1 MNSHANMNGIKTE
14 GTEGL
19 MGFSFDPEN
28 LLDEQNFAQASQ
40 LIESLS
46 GVDMGLGDGSMDGQG
61 GDVAQADL
69 QFITDLANRLN
80 SNWAQKGGQGGN
92 TDDLSAWLHTLQG
105 VSEGDMMVEGSQA
118 SEEEDEARQ
127 RYLGSLTFDVADSHL
142 HAGPKLIPGD
152 DVLLRPV
159 RTLSPLGVEV
169 HTDSGHTIGTL
180 PRTVAAWVAPL
191 LDLPRVKVSAH
202 LPNDLDN
209 GLAVV
214 VKFYFRLIPSASSF
228 TAAATFSDPLLLEP
242 IERGALQHLAQALGR
257 DLLDLLPNAVLNDV
271 LSSSSS
277 SSSLT
282 SSSASIA
289 PLSSP
294 FASRNGI
301 VSSGPVAGSYSSS
314 GVLNGSVGGIS
325 AIIGGGGMGQ
335 LPKKREL
342 TVSCPMLPQAVNKR
356 ARTGEGNRFLD
367 SEFGNP
373 AGEPTANELQQL
385 LGGLNGQHAEI
396 AEMEPSPALMLTLRS
411 YQKQAL
417 GWMVAR
423 ERSTTEILELHESA
437 RRVLPAEWKEY
448 TTSTGRKYYYNDTTK
463 FTTWEFPVQHEPIK
477 PTDSSKV
484 SVRGG
489 ILADQMGMGKT
500 IEVLSLILTNHQRDP
515 HSDFAKTNL
524 VVCPLSVLTQWLDEI
539 RSHTGT
545 VLFSCV
551 EPVRVVSCVI
561 VVWLICGGWGV
572 CSERAYFDLRLPRRQ
587 QSKRP
592 RVPGQARRGHH
603 HLLHPRGR
611 APQREEGQSLIT
623 RGHSRYAHSPLPQAH
638 RSLSARS

>member
-1 MNSHANMNGIKTE
+1 
-14 GTEGL
+14 

-46 GVDMGLGDGSMDGQG
+46 GVDMGEGMDGQG
-61 GDVAQADL
+61 GDMGQADL

-80 SNWAQKGGQGGN
+80 SNWAQKGGQSNGP
-92 TDDLSAWLHTLQG
+92 DDLSAWLHTLQG

-127 RYLGSLTFDVADSHL
+127 RYLGSLTFDVADHA
-142 HAGPKLIPGD
+142 HAGPKLIAGD
-152 DVLLRPV
+152 DVLLQPV
-159 RTLSPLGVEV
+159 RTISPPGVEV
-169 HTDSGHTIGTL
+169 CTDSGNVIGTL
-180 PRTVAAWVAPL
+180 PRPIAAWVAPL

-209 GLAVV
+209 GIAVV
-214 VKFYFRLIPSASSF
+214 LKFYFRLVPSSSSSSCS
-228 TAAATFSDPLLLEP
+228 TMSEPLLLEP
-242 IERGALQHLAQALGR
+242 IERGALQHLAVALGR
-257 DLLDLLPNAVLNDV
+257 DLIDLLPNAVLNDM
-271 LSSSSS
+271 LSSS

-282 SSSASIA
+282 SSSSSVA

-294 FASRNGI
+294 FASRAGLANA
-301 VSSGPVAGSYSSS
+301 GPIGGSYSSS
-314 GVLNGSVGGIS
+314 GGLNGSVSGIS
-325 AIIGGGGMGQ
+325 GILGGGVMGQ

-342 TVSCPMLPQAVNKR
+342 AVSCPMLPQAVNKR

-423 ERSTTEILELHESA
+423 ERSTTEILELHENA

-448 TTSTGRKYYYNDTTK
+448 TTSTGRKYYYNDSTK
-463 FTTWEFPVQHEPIK
+463 VTTWEFPVQREPIK

-500 IEVLSLILTNHQRDP
+500 IEVLSLILTNYQRDP

-545 VLFSCV
+545 
-551 EPVRVVSCVI
+551 R
-561 VVWLICGGWGV
+561 
-572 CSERAYFDLRLPRRQ
+572 
-587 QSKRP
+587 
-592 RVPGQARRGHH
+592 
-603 HLLHPRGR
+603 
-611 APQREEGQSLIT
+611 
-623 RGHSRYAHSPLPQAH
+623 
-638 RSLSARS
+638 